1 MVFSLPKRHTALD
14 IEKTAHNVIVVDR
27 KNDYVHV
34 LNERAAG
41 VLEQCDGSH
50 TCEEIARIVAGN
62 TRSPFDS
69 VVQEVAHLVGSFAD
83 LALIESAALQRGEP
97 HL

>member
-14 IEKTAHNVIVVDR
+14 IERTPHNVIVVDR

-34 LNERAAG
+34 LSERAAG

-50 TCEEIARIVAGN
+50 TCEQIARIVADN
-62 TRSPFDS
+62 TRSPYDG
-69 VVQEVAHLVGSFAD
+69 VIQEVAHLVGNFAD
-83 LALIESAALQRGEP
+83 LALIESAALECGAPR
-97 HL
+97 L